1 MTQSN
6 FIMLPTVDFCFK
18 ELMQNPKVRK
28 GFISALLNLP
38 PEDVEDTV
46 LLPTLLSRDSAD
58 DKLGI
63 MDVRVLLRDGTQMN
77 MEMQVKYF
85 EYWDERALFYLS
97 KMFDSQI
104 RKGESYEKL
113 QKCIH
118 VSILDFIHFPNDNKC
133 YRRIHFRDD
142 QTSQLY
148 SDKMELQILE
158 LKKLPPEVKTG
169 EDVLAWM
176 KFFSSK
182 SKEEFQNMAKT
193 NEYLDE
199 AYNTLL
205 NLSADEKKRLEYE
218 AREKALND
226 YNTQISSAEKRGLKA
241 GEEMGRKAGEEIGR
255 KAGEEIGRKAGEKIG
270 IRKGKELGK
279 ELGVQEARQVFK
291 LYMQGKSPEEI
302 AVLCNISINKVRQIL
317 E

>member
-1 MTQSN
+1 MIKNN

-38 PEDVEDTV
+38 PEEVEDTV

-118 VSILDFIHFPNDNKC
+118 VSILDFIHFPNDKEC

-142 QTSQLY
+142 KTSDLY

-176 KFFSSK
+176 KFFSGK
-182 SKEEFQNMAKT
+182 SRKEFQTMAKT

-218 AREKALND
+218 AREKALKD

-241 GEEMGRKAGEEIGR
+241 GEEMGRKAGEEAGMR
-255 KAGEEIGRKAGEKIG
+255 K
-270 IRKGKELGK
+270 GK

-291 LYMQGKSPEEI
+291 LYMQGKSQEEI
-302 AVLCNISINKVRQIL
+302 ADLCNISIDKVKQIL

>member
-28 GFISALLNLP
+28 GFISALLDLSP
-38 PEDVEDTV
+38 DEVEDTV
-46 LLPTLLSRDSAD
+46 LLPTLLPRDSAD

-63 MDVRVLLRDGTQMN
+63 MDVRVLLKDGTQMN

-85 EYWDERALFYLS
+85 EYWDERALFYFS

-176 KFFSSK
+176 RFFSSK
-182 SKEEFQNMAKT
+182 NKEEFQNMAKT
-193 NEYLDE
+193 NEYFDE

-218 AREKALND
+218 AREKALKD

-241 GEEMGRKAGEEIGR
+241 GEEIGR
-255 KAGEEIGRKAGEKIG
+255 KAGEEIG

-302 AVLCNISINKVRQIL
+302 AGLCNISIDKVKQIL

>member
-1 MTQSN
+1 MTKDN

-28 GFISALLNLP
+28 GFISALLNLSP
-38 PEDVEDTV
+38 DEVEDTV
-46 LLPTLLSRDSAD
+46 LLPTLLSRDSTD

-63 MDVRVLLRDGTQMN
+63 MDVRVLLKEGTQMN

-118 VSILDFIHFPNDNKC
+118 VSILDFIHFPNDKEC

-142 QTSQLY
+142 KTSHLY

-158 LKKLPPEVKTG
+158 LKKLPSDVKTSQ
-169 EDVLAWM
+169 DVLTWM
-176 KFFSSK
+176 KFFSGK
-182 SKEEFQNMAKT
+182 SRKEFQNMAKT

-218 AREKALND
+218 AREKALKD

-241 GEEMGRKAGEEIGR
+241 GEEIGRKAGEEIGR
-255 KAGEEIGRKAGEKIG
+255 KAGEEIGRKAGEESGLRRG
-270 IRKGKELGK
+270 I
-279 ELGVQEARQVFK
+279 QEARQVFK

-302 AVLCNISINKVRQIL
+302 ADLCDISIDKVKQIL

>member
-1 MTQSN
+1 MTKDN

-28 GFISALLNLP
+28 GFISALLNLSP
-38 PEDVEDTV
+38 DEVEDTV
-46 LLPTLLSRDSAD
+46 LLPTLLPRDSAD

-63 MDVRVLLRDGTQMN
+63 MDVRVLLKDGTQMN

-85 EYWDERALFYLS
+85 EYWDERAMFYLS

-118 VSILDFIHFPNDNKC
+118 VSILDFIHFPNDKEC

-142 QTSQLY
+142 STYDLY

-176 KFFSSK
+176 RFFSGK
-182 SKEEFQNMAKT
+182 NREEFQTMAKT

-205 NLSADEKKRLEYE
+205 QLSADDKKRLEYE
-218 AREKALND
+218 AREKALKD
-226 YNTQISSAEKRGLKA
+226 YNTQIKSAEKRGLKA
-241 GEEMGRKAGEEIGR
+241 GEEIGRKAGEEIGR
-255 KAGEEIGRKAGEKIG
+255 KAGEEIGRKAGEEIG
-270 IRKGKELGK
+270 MCRGKELG
-279 ELGVQEARQVFK
+279 EQEGERRTRQIFK
-291 LYMQGKSPEEI
+291 LFMQGKSPEEI
-302 AVLCNISINKVRQIL
+302 AALCNISIDKVKHIL

>member
-1 MTQSN
+1 MTKDN

-28 GFISALLNLP
+28 GFISALLDLSP
-38 PEDVEDTV
+38 DEVEDTV
-46 LLPTLLSRDSAD
+46 LLPTLLPRDSAD

-63 MDVRVLLRDGTQMN
+63 MDVRVLLKDGTQMN

-104 RKGESYEKL
+104 HKGESYEKL

-118 VSILDFIHFPNDNKC
+118 VSILDFIHFPNDKEC

-142 QTSQLY
+142 KTSDLY

-176 KFFSSK
+176 KFFSGK
-182 SKEEFQNMAKT
+182 SRKEFQTMAKT

-218 AREKALND
+218 AREKALKD

-241 GEEMGRKAGEEIGR
+241 GEEMGRKAGEEAGMR
-255 KAGEEIGRKAGEKIG
+255 K
-270 IRKGKELGK
+270 GK

-291 LYMQGKSPEEI
+291 LYMQGKSQEEI
-302 AVLCNISINKVRQIL
+302 ADLCNISTDKVKQIL

>member
-1 MTQSN
+1 MTKNN

-38 PEDVEDTV
+38 PEEVEDTV

-118 VSILDFIHFPNDNKC
+118 VSILDFIHFPNDKKC

-142 QTSQLY
+142 STYDLY

-158 LKKLPPEVKTG
+158 LKKLPSDVKTSQ
-169 EDVLAWM
+169 DVLTWM
-176 KFFSSK
+176 KFFSGK
-182 SKEEFQNMAKT
+182 SRKEFQNMAKT

-218 AREKALND
+218 AREKALKD

-241 GEEMGRKAGEEIGR
+241 GEEMGRKAGEEAGMR
-255 KAGEEIGRKAGEKIG
+255 K
-270 IRKGKELGK
+270 GK

-291 LYMQGKSPEEI
+291 LYMQGKSQEEI
-302 AVLCNISINKVRQIL
+302 ADLCNISIDKVKQIL

>member
-1 MTQSN
+1 MTKDN

-28 GFISALLNLP
+28 GFISALLDLP
-38 PEDVEDTV
+38 PDEVEDTV
-46 LLPTLLSRDSAD
+46 LLPTLLPRDSAD

-63 MDVRVLLRDGTQMN
+63 MDVRVLLKDGTQMN

-176 KFFSSK
+176 RFFSSK

-218 AREKALND
+218 AREKALKD
-226 YNTQISSAEKRGLKA
+226 YNTQISSAEKRGL
-241 GEEMGRKAGEEIGR
+241 KAGEEIGR
-255 KAGEEIGRKAGEKIG
+255 KAGEEIGRKAGEEIG
-270 IRKGKELGK
+270 IRKGK

>member
-1 MTQSN
+1 MTKDN

-28 GFISALLNLP
+28 GFISALLNLSP
-38 PEDVEDTV
+38 DEVEDTV
-46 LLPTLLSRDSAD
+46 LLPTLLPRDSAD
-58 DKLGI
+58 DKQGI
-63 MDVRVLLRDGTQMN
+63 MDVRVLLKNGTQMN

-104 RKGESYEKL
+104 HKGESYEKL

-118 VSILDFIHFPNDNKC
+118 VSILDFIHFPNDKEC

-142 QTSQLY
+142 KTSHLY

-158 LKKLPPEVKTG
+158 LKKLPSDVKTSQ
-169 EDVLAWM
+169 DVLTWM
-176 KFFSSK
+176 KFFSGK
-182 SKEEFQNMAKT
+182 SRKEFQNMAKT

-218 AREKALND
+218 AREKALKD

-241 GEEMGRKAGEEIGR
+241 GEESGLRR
-255 KAGEEIGRKAGEKIG
+255 
-270 IRKGKELGK
+270 GKELGI
-279 ELGVQEARQVFK
+279 QEARQVFK
-291 LYMQGKSPEEI
+291 LYMQGKSQEEI
-302 AVLCNISINKVRQIL
+302 ADLCNISIDKVKQIL

>member
-1 MTQSN
+1 
-6 FIMLPTVDFCFK
+6 MLPTVDFCFK

-28 GFISALLNLP
+28 GFISALLDLSPN
-38 PEDVEDTV
+38 EVEDTV

-63 MDVRVLLRDGTQMN
+63 MDVRVLLKDGTQMN

-176 KFFSSK
+176 RFFSSK

-218 AREKALND
+218 AREKALKD

-241 GEEMGRKAGEEIGR
+241 GEEIGR
-255 KAGEEIGRKAGEKIG
+255 KAGEEIG

-302 AVLCNISINKVRQIL
+302 SSLCNISIDKVRQIL